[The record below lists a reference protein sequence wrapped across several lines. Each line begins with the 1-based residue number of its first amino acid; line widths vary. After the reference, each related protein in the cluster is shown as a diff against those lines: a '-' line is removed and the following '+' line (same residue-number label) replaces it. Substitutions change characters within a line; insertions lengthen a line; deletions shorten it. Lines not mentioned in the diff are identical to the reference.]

1 MEKQILSGGTPQ
13 QSIEF
18 LKKRKFF
25 LIIPLLI
32 LPFLTMAFWA
42 LGGGKVAKQT
52 TNEPST
58 KGFDM
63 VLPSAQFKNNKEK
76 DKMDIYQAIGKD
88 TSIAKDGVSK
98 SFIRAMGFDAQT
110 KFRPDSVTTIKSA
123 NRSVINSSDLQ
134 SAKIEAKLAQLN
146 RQLSQPQ
153 AEPNYTAENTNY
165 SNQDIKRL
173 KAMMMAM
180 NNATA
185 KDPQMDQLNNMLT
198 KIQAI
203 QNPELAKAET
213 KKKKES
219 DSAFRAIPAVIDGK
233 QKVMNGGTVRLKLTD
248 SIRLKG
254 VLLPKGQLLFG
265 ACQVTNQRLLL
276 NIQNIRVGKDILPA
290 DLTVFSLDGLPGIP
304 APEAELSGAAGDGA
318 DNALESMQFLS
329 MDESLGSQA
338 AAGGIN
344 AAKGLFSKKVK
355 KIKVKLQDNF
365 AVLLRD
371 NSRKK

>member
-1 MEKQILSGGTPQ
+1 MEKQTLGGTSQP
-13 QSIEF
+13 STEF

-25 LIIPLLI
+25 LVIPLLI
-32 LPFLTMAFWA
+32 VPFLTMAFWA
-42 LGGGKVAKQT
+42 LGGGKVSGQA
-52 TNEPST
+52 TNTNTS

-63 VLPSAQFKNNKEK
+63 VLPAAQFKDSKAN
-76 DKMDIYQAIGKD
+76 DKMEIYQAATKD
-88 TSIAKDGVSK
+88 TSKSKDGISK
-98 SFIRAMGFDAQT
+98 DFIRSMGFDAQT
-110 KFRPDSVTTIKSA
+110 RLHPDSGTGIRSSA
-123 NRSVINSSDLQ
+123 GPLINNADLQ
-134 SAKIEAKLAQLN
+134 SAKIETKLAQLN

-153 AEPNYTAENTNY
+153 PEPNYMTNADY
-165 SNQDIKRL
+165 PDQDVKKL
-173 KAMMMAM
+173 KAMMKAM
-180 NNATA
+180 SNNNA
-185 KDPQMDQLNNMLT
+185 KDPEMDQLNNMLT

-203 QNPELAKAET
+203 QNPEMARAGT
-213 KKKKES
+213 KKDNNN

-248 SIRLKG
+248 SVKLRG

-304 APEAELSGAAGDGA
+304 APEAELTGAAGDGA
-318 DNALESMQFLS
+318 DNAVESMQFLS

-355 KIKVKLQDNF
+355 KIRVKLQDNF